1 MVWAGCYASQAD
13 AQVVMANPAINGYH
27 SVVSYQWELD
37 GSSIPGE
44 DTPLL
49 FAEKAGVYS
58 CHIIGPG
65 ETNYKKEFRVSSKQK
80 FVLD

>member
-1 MVWAGCYASQAD
+1 MVS
-13 AQVVMANPAINGYH
+13 PAINGYH
-27 SVVSYQWELD
+27 SVVFYQWELD

-49 FAEKAGVYS
+49 FTYS

-65 ETNYKKEFRVSSKQK
+65 ETNYKEFRVSSKQK
-80 FVLD
+80 FVVKTNL